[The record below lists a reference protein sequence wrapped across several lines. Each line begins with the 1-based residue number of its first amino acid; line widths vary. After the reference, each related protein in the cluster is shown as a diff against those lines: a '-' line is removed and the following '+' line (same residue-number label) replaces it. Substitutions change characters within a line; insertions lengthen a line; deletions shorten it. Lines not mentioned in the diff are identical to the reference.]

1 MATTEGC
8 RSSFSNKS
16 LFSVFSD
23 QEGSGLGKWGGPPQG
38 TFYSQEKVPRDLS
51 LKISVRSCVFLK
63 RKHPK
68 KAYFDVF
75 FRFSSYRHTA
85 FRHFLNSLVVCISD
99 HGIILFVFVVALAI
113 SGEFWLFKC
122 FSLLIMS
129 ISSILTIFSQMTK

>member
-1 MATTEGC
+1 M
-8 RSSFSNKS
+8 
-16 LFSVFSD
+16 FSD

-75 FRFSSYRHTA
+75 FRFSSYRHMVIPSYGISA
-85 FRHFLNSLVVCISD
+85 FLEFLGCLYFRSWYYFVCICCSTR
-99 HGIILFVFVVALAI
+99 HQRRILVIQVFQPVDNVN
-113 SGEFWLFKC
+113 FFN
-122 FSLLIMS
+122 FDDF
-129 ISSILTIFSQMTK
+129 LTNDEMIG